1 MPHSHIWER
10 FAPWVLREAM
20 SSDMVTIYE
29 GLMKDTGEKR
39 LVRVADDIEIH
50 AEVFRLSMAEQLI
63 SSRFRHDVFELID
76 LSEGRELA
84 EHLDVEFT
92 DLSSFKQKLLEIPW
106 DNNSRAEIICDF
118 LGVPKY
124 ILGSPQ
130 EMQQELPKLAIP
142 WPDKSDFIGE
152 MGTQIIT
159 SKPHFKN
166 LKYYQSTIYS
176 EVKQTLNEP
185 FVRALISMPT
195 GTGKTRTAMQLVCEY
210 LNENPNRSV
219 IWVADKREL
228 IDQACAAFIET
239 WEFVGNRP
247 LPIGRWYSGSEDYEL
262 QDSMFLAT
270 TFGTLLHRSDQVRKL
285 PVGLILV
292 DEAHRAPTEN
302 WGRELNRMIDAR
314 FQTRMIG
321 LTATP
326 IRGGNDTGNLLE
338 FFNNNMHQIKNPTGG
353 SLIHWLESE
362 KFLAYPNYQQVEL
375 DVEITLPANVRRALD
390 NGNDYSSDFLEDLAK
405 QVVYNRRIATK
416 LIELLDDHDSILF
429 FSPSVQHSKMIVT
442 WLRSRGITAAHI
454 DGETRPDIRHAT
466 IESFREKKIQV
477 LSNYSVLDTGFDAP
491 QVDCVFM
498 ARPTTSPVVYH
509 QILGRGLR
517 GPALGGTKECTVV
530 DVPFNLE
537 TYASKREQS
546 FTEYQRMWDRASDV
560 LE

>member
-1 MPHSHIWER
+1 MSHSHIWER
-10 FAPWVLREAM
+10 FSPWLLREAM
-20 SSDMVTIYE
+20 SSDMITIYE
-29 GLMKDTGEKR
+29 GLMQGTGER
-39 LVRVADDIEIH
+39 NAVRVADNTEIH
-50 AEVFRLSMAEQLI
+50 AEIFRLSKAEELI
-63 SSRFRHDVFELID
+63 NRRFREEVFGLIETR
-76 LSEGRELA
+76 EGRELA
-84 EHLDVEFT
+84 AHLGFEFT
-92 DLSSFKQKLLEIPW
+92 DLPSFRQKLLEIPW
-106 DNNSRAEIICDF
+106 DNNPQAEIICDF

-124 ILGSPQ
+124 ILGSIQ
-130 EMQQELPKLAIP
+130 EIQQELPRLAIP
-142 WPDKSDFIGE
+142 WPDKSDFIEAMGE
-152 MGTQIIT
+152 QFTT
-159 SKPHFKN
+159 SKTYFKS
-166 LKYYQSTIYS
+166 LKYYQSSIFS
-176 EVKQTLNEP
+176 EVKQTLNQA
-185 FVRALISMPT
+185 FVRTLICMPT
-195 GTGKTRTAMQLVCEY
+195 GTGKTRTAMQLICEY

-239 WEFVGNRP
+239 WEFIGNRP
-247 LPIGRWYSGSEDYEL
+247 LPICRWYSGSEDYEL

-270 TFGTLLHRSDQVRKL
+270 TFGTLLHRSDQVRQL
-285 PVGLILV
+285 PVGLVLV
-292 DEAHRAPTEN
+292 DEAHRAPAEN
-302 WGRELNRMIDAR
+302 WSRVLNRMIDPR

-326 IRGGNDTGNLLE
+326 IRGGDDTGNLLE
-338 FFNNNMHQIKNPTGG
+338 FFHKYHQLENPSNG

-362 KFLAYPNYQQVEL
+362 GFLAYPNYEQVEL
-375 DVEITLPANVRRALD
+375 DVEITLPAPVRRALD

-405 QVVYNRRIATK
+405 EVVYNRRIATK
-416 LIELLDDHDSILF
+416 LIELINDHDSILF

-442 WLRSRGITAAHI
+442 WLRSRGIAAAHI

-477 LSNYSVLDTGFDAP
+477 LSNYGVLDTGFDAP

>member
-1 MPHSHIWER
+1 
-10 FAPWVLREAM
+10 M

-29 GLMKDTGEKR
+29 GLMQGTGEKN
-39 LVRVADDIEIH
+39 LVRVADDTEIH
-50 AEVFRLSMAEQLI
+50 AEIYRLSEAEELI
-63 SSRFRHDVFELID
+63 NRRFRMDVFELIEAREA
-76 LSEGRELA
+76 SELA
-84 EHLDVEFT
+84 KHLDIEFR
-92 DLSSFKQKLLEIPW
+92 DLPSFRQKLIEIPW
-106 DNNSRAEIICDF
+106 DNNPRAKIICEF

-124 ILGSPQ
+124 ILGSAQ
-130 EMQQELPKLAIP
+130 EIQQELPSLAIP
-142 WPDKSDFIGE
+142 WPDKSDFPEE
-152 MGTQIIT
+152 MRGGIIN
-159 SKPHFKN
+159 SKIHFKN
-166 LKYYQSTIYS
+166 LKYYQSTIFS
-176 EVKQTLNEP
+176 DVKQTLKQA
-185 FVRALISMPT
+185 FVRSLICMPT

-247 LPIGRWYSGSEDYEL
+247 LPINRWYSGSEDYEL
-262 QDSMFLAT
+262 QNSMFLAT
-270 TFGTLLHRSDQVRKL
+270 TFGTLLHRSDQVKKM
-285 PVGLILV
+285 PIGLILV
-292 DEAHRAPTEN
+292 DEAHRAAAEN
-302 WGRELNRMIDAR
+302 WGNVLNRIVDPR
-314 FQTRMIG
+314 HQTRMIG

-326 IRGGNDTGNLLE
+326 IRGGDDTGNLLE
-338 FFNNNMHQIKNPTGG
+338 FFQKYHQIKNPSGG
-353 SLIHWLESE
+353 NLIHWLESE
-362 KFLAYPNYQQVEL
+362 EFLAYPNYDQVIL
-375 DVEITLPANVRRALD
+375 DVEITLPARVRRALD
-390 NGNDYSSDFLEDLAK
+390 NGNDYSSDFLEELGK
-405 QVVYNRRIATK
+405 EVVYNRRIATK
-416 LIELLDDHDSILF
+416 LIELLKNHNSILF

-442 WLRSRGITAAHI
+442 WLRSRGVAAAHI
-454 DGETRPDIRHAT
+454 DGKTRSDIRHAT

-530 DVPFNLE
+530 DVPFNIE
-537 TYASKREQS
+537 TYASKREHS

>member
-1 MPHSHIWER
+1 
-10 FAPWVLREAM
+10 M
-20 SSDMVTIYE
+20 SSDMMTIYE
-29 GLMKDTGEKR
+29 GLMEGTGEKNA
-39 LVRVADDIEIH
+39 VRVADNSEIH
-50 AEVFRLSMAEQLI
+50 AEIYRLSKAEELI
-63 SSRFRHDVFELID
+63 NRRFRMEIFGYIQAGEA
-76 LSEGRELA
+76 RELA
-84 EHLDVEFT
+84 T
-92 DLSSFKQKLLEIPW
+92 DLDIEFRDLPSFRQKLLEIPW
-106 DNNSRAEIICDF
+106 DNNPLAEIICDF

-124 ILGSPQ
+124 ILGSTQ
-130 EMQQELPKLAIP
+130 KIQQELPRFAIP
-142 WPDKSDFIGE
+142 WPDKLDYLEE
-152 MGTQIIT
+152 MGTEIIT

-166 LKYYQSTIYS
+166 LKYYQSTIFS
-176 EVKQTLNEP
+176 EVKQTLNQA
-185 FVRALISMPT
+185 FVKCLICMPT

-247 LPIGRWYSGSEDYEL
+247 LPIGRWYSGSEDHEL
-262 QDSMFLAT
+262 HNSMFLAT
-270 TFGTLLHRSDQVRKL
+270 TFGTLLHRSDEVREL
-285 PVGLILV
+285 PVGLILI
-292 DEAHRAPTEN
+292 DEAHRAPAEN
-302 WGRELNRMIDAR
+302 WGRELRRMIDPAH
-314 FQTRMIG
+314 QTRMIG

-326 IRGGNDTGNLLE
+326 IRGGDDTGNLLK
-338 FFNNNMHQIKNPTGG
+338 FFPKYHQIHNPSTG

-362 KFLAYPNYQQVEL
+362 GFLAYPNYVQVEL
-375 DVEITLPANVRRALD
+375 DVEITLPPPVRKALD
-390 NGNDYSSDFLEDLAK
+390 DGNDYTSDFLQVLAK
-405 QVVYNRRIATK
+405 QVVYNRRIATELIK
-416 LIELLDDHDSILF
+416 LLNNHDSILF

-442 WLRSRGITAAHI
+442 WLRSRGFAAAHI

-466 IESFREKKIQV
+466 IESFRKKEIQV

-530 DVPFNLE
+530 DVPFNFE
-537 TYASKREQS
+537 TYGSKREQS
-546 FTEYQRMWDRASDV
+546 FTEYQRIWDRASDA